1 MSKKKSV
8 RKSVQLNKEL
18 AKWIEENAEELGV
31 SQSSFIVMVLMEYKR
46 NAGRIIPNGRNR
58 ARLT

>member
-46 NAGRIIPNGRNR
+46 NAGR
-58 ARLT
+58 